1 MTSIISPKLEELT
14 NQLKNRNEKALYT
27 FLYEIKLNATP
38 LIEQCPIDDQYK
50 LITYI
55 WLGDQNTENVY
66 VFWDLSVNQLQR
78 LLQTDIWYVTFRT
91 NKSFISTYYFTVNDF
106 FENDWIKRSEQ
117 YRLDQF
123 NENTFGEGANKASV
137 LKIGMDVQYSSR
149 FPSNHYP
156 SGRIKTYS
164 FHSSILNNTRKI
176 HIYTPHDYSHTSHL
190 QELLIV
196 FDGNSFINN
205 LSIAKTL
212 NYLMYK
218 KEIPSCIAVAIEPVD
233 RLEELT
239 YNDKMNSFLKEELLP
254 WIQAK
259 YRVHQEAKHTT
270 IAGFSLGGL
279 AACYAAVQNPHIFG
293 NVLSM
298 SGSVHWKK
306 DGYENEIPWIEN
318 QISSIDSNATQHHF
332 YIAAGELE
340 NKPLLTANRRLY
352 KALKEKEYQITYEE
366 FQGGHDGVWWRE
378 KLFDGLKALKLT
390 KTTL

>member
-1 MTSIISPKLEELT
+1 MTSKISPKLEEVII
-14 NQLKNRNEKALYT
+14 QLKIGNKKALYT
-27 FLYEIKLNATP
+27 FLHEIKSNNTP
-38 LIEQCPIDDQYK
+38 LIEQCPIDNQYK

-55 WLGDQNTENVY
+55 WLGDRKTENVY
-66 VFWDLSVNQLQR
+66 VFGSFPGWDLSVNQLKR
-78 LLQTDIWYVTFRT
+78 LLQTDIWYETFRT
-91 NKSFISTYYFTVNDF
+91 DKSFISTYYFSVNDF

-117 YRLDQF
+117 YELDRF
-123 NENTFGEGANKASV
+123 NGNTFGEGANKASV
-137 LKIGMDVQYSSR
+137 LCIGMEVQYSSR

-156 SGRIKTYS
+156 SGKIETHS
-164 FHSSILNNTRKI
+164 FHSTILNNTRKI
-176 HIYTPHDYSHTSHL
+176 HIYTPHDYFHTSRP

-196 FDGNSFINN
+196 FDGNSFIKN

-212 NYLMYK
+212 NYLIYE

-239 YNDKMNSFLKEELLP
+239 YNDKMNTFLTEELLP
-254 WIQAK
+254 WIQAR
-259 YRVHQEAKHTT
+259 YHVYQEKNHTT

-279 AACYAAVQNPHIFG
+279 AAFYAALQNPHVFG

-306 DGYENEIPWIEN
+306 DGYEN
-318 QISSIDSNATQHHF
+318 QISSIDSNTSQTHF

-352 KALKEKEYQITYEE
+352 KVLKGKGYQITYEE

-378 KLFDGLKALKLT
+378 KLFDGLKALKLK